1 MASAVVIADLQS
13 AVVGYGIFCELW
25 PQFVGRGGELQ
36 KVGLEVE
43 LIGSHTPEITHID
56 PACPM
61 CLRVRTLLLAVARQI
76 ITRMT
81 SDSRPIT
88 CSIDSHA
95 NSILCLPARGN
106 RAFVWVSLNIFW
118 SEKARPSLEA
128 DMLCDIKD
136 ILNKFGI
143 RQR

>member
-13 AVVGYGIFCELW
+13 AVVKYGVFCELW
-25 PQFVGRGGELQ
+25 PQFVGRSGERQ
-36 KVGLEVE
+36 RVGLEVE
-43 LIGSHTPEITHID
+43 LIGSHTHEITHID

-61 CLRVRTLLLAVARQI
+61 CSRVRTLLLAVGRRI
-76 ITRMT
+76 ITGMT

-88 CSIDSHA
+88 CRIDSHT

-106 RAFVWVSLNIFW
+106 RSSVWVSLNIFW
-118 SEKARPSLEA
+118 SEKARPSFEA
-128 DMLCDIKD
+128 DVLCDIKD
-136 ILNKFGI
+136 SLNKFGI

>member
-1 MASAVVIADLQS
+1 MASAVVITDLQS
-13 AVVGYGIFCELW
+13 AVVGYGVFCELW
-25 PQFVGRGGELQ
+25 PQFLGRGGELQ

-43 LIGSHTPEITHID
+43 LIGSHTPEITHMN
-56 PACPM
+56 PACQM
-61 CLRVRTLLLAVARQI
+61 CSRVRTLLLAVARHI
-76 ITRMT
+76 ITGMT

-88 CSIDSHA
+88 CSVDSHT

-106 RAFVWVSLNIFW
+106 RSFVWVSINIFW
-118 SEKARPSLEA
+118 SEKARSSLEA

-136 ILNKFGI
+136 SLSKLGI

>member
-1 MASAVVIADLQS
+1 MASAVVIADLES
-13 AVVGYGIFCELW
+13 AVVGYGVFCELW
-25 PQFVGRGGELQ
+25 PKFVRRDGELQ

-56 PACPM
+56 PECLM
-61 CLRVRTLLLAVARQI
+61 CSRVRTLLLAVARHI
-76 ITRMT
+76 IAGMT
-81 SDSRPIT
+81 SDSQPIT
-88 CSIDSHA
+88 CSIDSHT
-95 NSILCLPARGN
+95 NSILCLPAQGN
-106 RAFVWVSLNIFW
+106 RSFVWVSLNIFW

-136 ILNKFGI
+136 SLNKLGI

>member
-1 MASAVVIADLQS
+1 MASALVIADLQS

-25 PQFVGRGGELQ
+25 PQFVRRSGEFQ
-36 KVGLEVE
+36 KVGFEVE

-61 CLRVRTLLLAVARQI
+61 CSRVRTLLLAVARHI
-76 ITRMT
+76 ITGMT

-118 SEKARPSLEA
+118 SEKGRPSFEA
-128 DMLCDIKD
+128 DMLRDIKD
-136 ILNKFGI
+136 SLNKFGI